1 MSERHLRG
9 GEGERVER
17 TRMGD
22 ADGRRL
28 ALTLHLGVSGAILW
42 VATVAFVLRECGFGP
57 SFE

>member
-1 MSERHLRG
+1 
-9 GEGERVER
+9 
-17 TRMGD
+17 MGD